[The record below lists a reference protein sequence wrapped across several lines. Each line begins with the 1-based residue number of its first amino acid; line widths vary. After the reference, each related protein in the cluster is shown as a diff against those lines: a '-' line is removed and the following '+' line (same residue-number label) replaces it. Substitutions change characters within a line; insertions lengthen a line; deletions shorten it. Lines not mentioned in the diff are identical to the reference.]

1 MSDDVPGIENDPTPK
16 SAALAEELRR
26 VAGTRSPKALRDAHL
41 PTLQRYLAYPD
52 DPDRK
57 LDALRNE
64 LEASVGAI
72 ADPQF
77 RAAAKELFGFG
88 EHRWT
93 PLRARGE
100 RASASFGCSFDA
112 YRRARRSTGT
122 SLLDETVEQLAD
134 AIRQR
139 DRTLEGVGRPATE
152 PGPTNGH
159 PMPAVAVPVDRHRRV
174 AILSGVLALVAI
186 VALLSVALTHR
197 PDPPTND
204 AATGPVTSPTPT
216 AKVRTTTAKC
226 RYPIGTT
233 DDPSLSA
240 FRKAFATQIVQLTP
254 PGDIRPCGAA
264 PVSTWQAL
272 TIQPLSIDGKASGAL
287 VAIDPDHLLLM
298 TEAEFTSYHQIGGK
312 NGNQA
317 QSVAGLP
324 RRRRTTKSGR
334 AWLIV
339 TDHGALVSEGIDQP
353 GFYVGGPAWT
363 RWEASGEDSGEMGIP
378 TSNPLNNAVGYYQDY
393 AKGRLT
399 LSYSGTLGFR
409 PVPDPAAG
417 LPSKYRGQI
426 LRHDDGTTWY
436 VDLSGARH
444 WIPDGETWVCMH
456 DRGARE
462 LGGVPGYATATLP
475 LGPPASCKMPR

>member
-1 MSDDVPGIENDPTPK
+1 MQEPRNLTSTPERLRTRWPESGVAAVSDDVPGIENDPTPK

-139 DRTLEGVGRPATE
+139 DRTLESVGRPATE

-197 PDPPTND
+197 PDPPDERRCDRTRD
-204 AATGPVTSPTPT
+204 ESDTHGEGPYDHCEV
-216 AKVRTTTAKC
+216 
-226 RYPIGTT
+226 
-233 DDPSLSA
+233 
-240 FRKAFATQIVQLTP
+240 
-254 PGDIRPCGAA
+254 
-264 PVSTWQAL
+264 
-272 TIQPLSIDGKASGAL
+272 PLSD
-287 VAIDPDHLLLM
+287 
-298 TEAEFTSYHQIGGK
+298 
-312 NGNQA
+312 
-317 QSVAGLP
+317 
-324 RRRRTTKSGR
+324 RRHR
-334 AWLIV
+334 
-339 TDHGALVSEGIDQP
+339 
-353 GFYVGGPAWT
+353 
-363 RWEASGEDSGEMGIP
+363 
-378 TSNPLNNAVGYYQDY
+378 
-393 AKGRLT
+393 
-399 LSYSGTLGFR
+399 
-409 PVPDPAAG
+409 
-417 LPSKYRGQI
+417 
-426 LRHDDGTTWY
+426 
-436 VDLSGARH
+436 
-444 WIPDGETWVCMH
+444 
-456 DRGARE
+456 
-462 LGGVPGYATATLP
+462 
-475 LGPPASCKMPR
+475 